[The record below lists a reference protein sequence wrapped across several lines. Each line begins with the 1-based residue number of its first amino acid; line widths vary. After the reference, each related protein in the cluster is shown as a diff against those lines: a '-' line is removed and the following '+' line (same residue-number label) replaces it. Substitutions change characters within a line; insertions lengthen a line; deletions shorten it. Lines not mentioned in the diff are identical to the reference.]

1 MLDELREEASKSPF
15 ILEEEAAL
23 EFEEQLPPRPP
34 KYFLGMS
41 PAQRFFIAL
50 MLLMMTCLLGV
61 FFLLVTE
68 RVVPSV
74 FF

>member
-1 MLDELREEASKSPF
+1 MLDELREEASKSEF
-15 ILEEEAAL
+15 TVDEEEAL
-23 EFEEQLPPRPP
+23 EFEGQLPPRPRR
-34 KYFLGMS
+34 YFLGMS

-68 RVVPSV
+68 RIAPPL
-74 FF
+74 F